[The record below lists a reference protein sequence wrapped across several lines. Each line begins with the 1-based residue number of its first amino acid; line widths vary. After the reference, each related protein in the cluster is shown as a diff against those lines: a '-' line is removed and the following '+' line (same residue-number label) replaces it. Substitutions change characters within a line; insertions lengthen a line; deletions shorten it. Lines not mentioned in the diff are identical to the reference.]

1 MMGKKKLA
9 QIRRELAM
17 EVERAGIEP
26 AAWYGQQLER
36 LQAKTLPD
44 PADLEA
50 LQLIRNALAS
60 LHEPIQPHAKGP
72 GHLAQRRST

>member
-9 QIRRELAM
+9 QIRRELAK
-17 EVERAGIEP
+17 EVERAGLEP

-36 LQAKTLPD
+36 LRAKTLPD
-44 PADLEA
+44 PTDLES

-60 LHEPIQPHAKGP
+60 LREPIQSHAKSP
-72 GHLAQRRST
+72 GRLAQR